1 MNVQDRRM
9 QIDRLRSIP
18 LAAVLRAAGAQA
30 DRRDPVKWHTAH
42 GVLSVNGVKFI
53 PWKQGRGG
61 GGAIDLAMYLNAT
74 DFRGAVR
81 WLAQRFPISE
91 SLKAKPPPLQ
101 PRLTLPPAAAGQIGR
116 VRRYLIEQR
125 HLPHTLLEPLIQA
138 GKLYADRRANAVFLL
153 LGTDHRA
160 VGAELRGIR
169 GVAWHGLAPG
179 SRKDLGYFS
188 TGPIQAQK
196 AVLCESAI
204 DAISCA
210 ALYPDCLCLSTAGAR
225 PNPAWLGPLLAQG
238 YHLSCAFDADS
249 TGDSMAEAMTIL
261 HPSIQRLRP
270 PLHDWNDVLQA
281 ST

>member
-1 MNVQDRRM
+1 MNVQDRRV
-9 QIDRLRSIP
+9 QIDRLRSLP

-30 DRRDPVKWHTAH
+30 DRHDPVKWHTAH

-53 PWKQGRGG
+53 NWNQGCGG
-61 GGAIDLAMYLNAT
+61 GGAIDLAMHLNAT

-81 WLAQRFPISE
+81 WLAQRFPIPE
-91 SLKAKPPPLQ
+91 LLEARPPPLQ
-101 PRLTLPPAAAGQIGR
+101 PRLTLPPAATGQIGR

-125 HLPHTLLEPLIQA
+125 RLPHTLLEPLIQA
-138 GKLYADRRANAVFLL
+138 GKLYADPRANAVFLL

-160 VGAELRGIR
+160 VGAELRGTR
-169 GVAWHGLAPG
+169 GAAWRGLAPG

-188 TGPIQAQK
+188 IGPIHAPK
-196 AVLCESAI
+196 AILCESAI

-210 ALYPDCLCLSTAGAR
+210 ALYLDCLCLSTTGAR
-225 PNPAWLGPLLAQG
+225 PNPAWLAPLLAQG
-238 YHLSCAFDADS
+238 YRLSCAFDADP
-249 TGDSMAEAMTIL
+249 TGDSMAKAMTIL